1 MYFFSSF
8 LGGAIRLVEEYH
20 IKRAVLWD
28 ICLLHCNELP
38 FKKYFKYCDGLGKEV
53 PTTSPTYEGHIGKT
67 FKEGLELKP
76 IISFK
81 TIPGKVEILP
91 KDCLKSFNN
100 DTIYFYNICHAIQNG
115 YRAFPQNL
123 VNKLIGHAHQG
134 R

>member
-1 MYFFSSF
+1 MYFFT
-8 LGGAIRLVEEYH
+8 GGAIRLVEEKE

-28 ICLLHCNELP
+28 ICLLHTNELP
-38 FKKYFKYCDGLGKEV
+38 FKKYFKYCDGQGKQI

-67 FKEGLELKP
+67 FKDGLELKP
-76 IISFK
+76 IIPFK

-91 KDCLKSFNN
+91 NDCLKSFNN

-115 YRAFPQNL
+115 YRTFPQNL
-123 VNKLIGHAHQG
+123 VNKIIGHAHQG